1 MLAACVTLVTLTKQ
15 GTFAS
20 MISAVTDSCN

>member
-1 MLAACVTLVTLTKQ
+1 MLAACVTLTKQ